1 MNILVVGKRQGLAA
15 LLHAL
20 SEQSFQGITH
30 LADGTQAIA
39 ELSQGIRRYNWVILE
54 DQAIQ
59 GGGMDAAAVV
69 RAMGSSSDAP
79 PGGAIPGKQQWS
91 RSHAVQ
97 PRRCGVEW
105 DNKGV
110 LQLRCCLQQTLMEG
124 RPDRLHELTPGFIFE
139 YHAPCRK

>member
-20 SEQSFQGITH
+20 SEKSFQGITH
-30 LADGTQAIA
+30 LADGAQAVA

-69 RAMGSSSDAP
+69 RAMGSSSATP
-79 PGGAIPGKQQWS
+79 PGASIPGTRHWG
-91 RSHAVQ
+91 HAAQ
-97 PRRCGVEW
+97 PRRCGIEW
-105 DNKGV
+105 DGKGV
-110 LQLRCCLQQTLMEG
+110 LQLHCCLQQTLMEE
-124 RPDRLHELTPGFIFE
+124 RPDRLHEQTSGYIFE